1 MRTAAAAVV
10 AVLAATPLL
19 TGCGDTG
26 ADGQPADRPTAG
38 TRPDR
43 PPALTGF
50 SCSPRDD
57 GSWWAVGTVT
67 NTGYRRAGFRVT
79 VAVTRPGDRT
89 VRAAR
94 QRVGL
99 APGDSVDL
107 RFRRVPA
114 PPYRADLTC
123 QAHVAR
129 ATPR

>member
-1 MRTAAAAVV
+1 MRTAAVAAG
-10 AVLAATPLL
+10 LAAGLAAAPMV
-19 TGCGDTG
+19 TGC
-26 ADGQPADRPTAG
+26 ADSDQPATDRPIASS
-38 TRPDR
+38 RPDR

-50 SCSPRDD
+50 SCQPRDD

-67 NTGYRRAGFRVT
+67 NPGYRRAGFRVT

-89 VRAAR
+89 VRAER

-114 PPYRADLTC
+114 PPDGADLTC
-123 QAHVAR
+123 QARVTR
-129 ATPR
+129 R